1 MVEHQHSGVVTR
13 SINQEMYSELITVR
27 PTLLH
32 AYRIETS
39 IDTGSQ

>member
-1 MVEHQHSGVVTR
+1 MIEHQHFDIVTR
-13 SINQEMYSELITVR
+13 SINQEMYSELIPIR

-39 IDTGSQ
+39 IDTGLQ